1 MFESSWRRIP
11 GSLQLNGNGDVG
23 GQTCFEIALQRIVA
37 YLVVGGLRRKIQRQI
52 TSAELREI
60 FASIPWTTNKQW
72 RLRLG
77 GQLVASEHRRMTV
90 SLREV
95 RDRIS
100 LYILRPIFRHIVSV
114 NFTPSCRRC

>member
-11 GSLQLNGNGDVG
+11 GSLHLNGNGDAS
-23 GQTCFEIALQRIVA
+23 GQTRFEITLQRIVA
-37 YLVVGGLRRKIQRQI
+37 YFVVGALRRETQRQI

-77 GQLVASEHRRMTV
+77 GQLVASEQRQITV

-95 RDRIS
+95 RDRI
-100 LYILRPIFRHIVSV
+100 LLLILRPILGHILSV
-114 NFTPSCRRC
+114 NFTPSRRRC